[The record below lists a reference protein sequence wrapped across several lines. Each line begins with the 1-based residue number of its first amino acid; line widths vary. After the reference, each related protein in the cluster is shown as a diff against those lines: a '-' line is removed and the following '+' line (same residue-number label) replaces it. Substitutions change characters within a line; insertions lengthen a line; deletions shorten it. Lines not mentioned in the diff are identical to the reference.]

1 MAERGIQAA
10 QIERVLRTGSL
21 TEVEPEIRTG
31 QDKYT
36 VAGRGADGRDLKVVV
51 TPGPGRVTVITAF

>member
-36 VAGRGADGRDLKVVV
+36 GVVRANRLEP
-51 TPGPGRVTVITAF
+51 PGEVP